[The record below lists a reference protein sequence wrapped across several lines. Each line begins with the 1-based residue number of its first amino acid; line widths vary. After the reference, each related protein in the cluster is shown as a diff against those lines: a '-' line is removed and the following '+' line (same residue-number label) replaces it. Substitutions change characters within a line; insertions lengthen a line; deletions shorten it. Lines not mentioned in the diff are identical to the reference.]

1 MLLAW
6 HNHYRHFL
14 RLEQFSTV
22 DDFLRK
28 AEAAKTPKREA
39 IADGLHDHLMDPGTV
54 AVPPALHDVIESYVH
69 RYGDEAYRQIGLYAL
84 GKWFAMHTK
93 LVEEFLANDQIHEA
107 CACIMDASRISSAMH
122 LLTDLGSFGGD
133 DDWREMV
140 EETMSQ
146 AILEDMEEM
155 ESGL

>member
-1 MLLAW
+1 
-6 HNHYRHFL
+6 
-14 RLEQFSTV
+14 LEQFSTV